1 MLGRPA
7 VAQPSHHGEA
17 TGRRPVRATTTAKP
31 PAARPVRQ
39 GLPARVDS
47 EVVPAREPGPPPR
60 RLPVPDHLFVTSK
73 DDLAVALEEADRRL
87 DPPVPVRVRWG
98 GEWHLPA
105 LLHGWLQSDDRGDGW
120 LGCVE
125 YHREIA
131 PGFGY
136 AVGRWTPAWNI
147 ERAGDVAPPL

>member
-1 MLGRPA
+1 M
-7 VAQPSHHGEA
+7 
-17 TGRRPVRATTTAKP
+17 TTAAKP

-47 EVVPAREPGPPPR
+47 GVVPAREPGPPPR
-60 RLPVPDHLFVTSK
+60 RLPVPDHLLVTSK
-73 DDLAVALEEADRRL
+73 DDLALALEEAGRRL

-98 GEWHLPA
+98 GEWHTPA
-105 LLHGWLQSDDRGDGW
+105 RLHGWQQSEDRGDGW

-147 ERAGDVAPPL
+147 EPAEADLPTS